1 MIIEVWLNWLQE
13 WGAESPLHFV
23 SNANVLDALVGNAP
37 RDCRLFAEGLHWVH
51 WGQRRPM
58 LLDHPRSAPDN
69 SKPRSI
75 WTPGV
80 INFKGL
86 RVTSFL
92 RFLLLIWM
100 LVGKSTHGSCA
111 LLINEHNNSILF
123 VRLLKMKNIIYERI
137 PFIRLQSY
145 KVTVLVCHPLSKL
158 QL

>member
-23 SNANVLDALVGNAP
+23 SNANILDALVGNAP

-80 INFKGL
+80 INFKSL
-86 RVTSFL
+86 RVS
-92 RFLLLIWM
+92 LI
-100 LVGKSTHGSCA
+100 LV
-111 LLINEHNNSILF
+111 
-123 VRLLKMKNIIYERI
+123 I
-137 PFIRLQSY
+137 PFIDLDA
-145 KVTVLVCHPLSKL
+145 CW
-158 QL
+158 